1 MLVFSSGWLGSDK
14 LKNVSIMDITKE
26 IERQTPELQKK
37 LALLSDNNLQEL
49 VTKKAA
55 LETELA
61 DIEAK
66 IANTC
71 KLLGISTSGA
81 SSPAR
86 SERRTR
92 MGGDVIRAKITEVL
106 KAAPQGLSQIDIAKQ
121 TGVSYA
127 SVINFLKDNQDT
139 IRTEGDRKSKLV
151 FLK

>member
-1 MLVFSSGWLGSDK
+1 
-14 LKNVSIMDITKE
+14 MDITKE
-26 IERQTPELQKK
+26 IERQAQELQKK
-37 LALLSDNNLQEL
+37 LELLRDNNLQEL

-55 LETELA
+55 LETQLT
-61 DIEAK
+61 DIEGQ
-66 IANTC
+66 ISNTC
-71 KLLGISTSGA
+71 KRLGISMAGS

-86 SERRTR
+86 AERRTR

-106 KAAPQGLSQIDIAKQ
+106 KASPQGLSQIDIAKQ

-127 SVINFLKDNQDT
+127 SVINFLKDNQGS

>member
-1 MLVFSSGWLGSDK
+1 
-14 LKNVSIMDITKE
+14 MDITKE
-26 IERQTPELQKK
+26 IERQAQELQKK
-37 LALLSDNNLQEL
+37 LELLRDNNLQEL

-55 LETELA
+55 LETQLT
-61 DIEAK
+61 DIEGQ
-66 IANTC
+66 ISNTC
-71 KLLGISTSGA
+71 KRLGISMAGS

-86 SERRTR
+86 AERRTR

-106 KAAPQGLSQIDIAKQ
+106 KASPKGLSQIDIAKQ

-127 SVINFLKDNQDT
+127 SVINFLKDNQDS

>member
-1 MLVFSSGWLGSDK
+1 
-14 LKNVSIMDITKE
+14 MDITKE
-26 IERQTPELQKK
+26 IERQSQELQKK
-37 LALLSDNNLQEL
+37 LELLRDNNLQEL

-55 LETELA
+55 LETQLT
-61 DIEAK
+61 DIDGQ
-66 IANTC
+66 ISNTC
-71 KLLGISTSGA
+71 KRLGISMAGS

-86 SERRTR
+86 AERRTR

-106 KAAPQGLSQIDIAKQ
+106 KASPQGLSQIDIAKQ

-127 SVINFLKDNQDT
+127 SVINFLKDNQDS

>member
-1 MLVFSSGWLGSDK
+1 
-14 LKNVSIMDITKE
+14 MDITKE
-26 IERQTPELQKK
+26 IERQAQELQKK
-37 LALLSDNNLQEL
+37 LELLRDNNLQEL

-55 LETELA
+55 LETQLT
-61 DIEAK
+61 DIEGQ
-66 IANTC
+66 ISNTC
-71 KLLGISTSGA
+71 KRLGISMAGS

-86 SERRTR
+86 AERRTR

-106 KAAPQGLSQIDIAKQ
+106 KASPHGLSQIDIAKQ

-127 SVINFLKDNQDT
+127 SVINFLKDNQDS

>member
-1 MLVFSSGWLGSDK
+1 
-14 LKNVSIMDITKE
+14 MDITKE
-26 IERQTPELQKK
+26 IERQAQELQKK
-37 LALLSDNNLQEL
+37 LELLRDNNLQEL

-55 LETELA
+55 LETQLT
-61 DIEAK
+61 DIEAQ
-66 IANTC
+66 ISNTC
-71 KLLGISTSGA
+71 KRLGISMVGA

-86 SERRTR
+86 AERRTR

-106 KAAPQGLSQIDIAKQ
+106 KASPQGLSQIDIAKQ

-127 SVINFLKDNQDT
+127 SVINFLKDNQDS

>member
-1 MLVFSSGWLGSDK
+1 
-14 LKNVSIMDITKE
+14 MDITKE
-26 IERQTPELQKK
+26 IERQAQELQKK
-37 LALLSDNNLQEL
+37 LELLRDNNLQEL

-55 LETELA
+55 LETQLT
-61 DIEAK
+61 DIEGQ
-66 IANTC
+66 ISNTC
-71 KLLGISTSGA
+71 KRLGISMAGS

-86 SERRTR
+86 AERRTR

-106 KAAPQGLSQIDIAKQ
+106 KASPQGLSQIDIAKQ

>member
-1 MLVFSSGWLGSDK
+1 
-14 LKNVSIMDITKE
+14 MDINQE
-26 IERQTPELQKK
+26 IERHTRDLQNK
-37 LALLSDNNLQEL
+37 LQLLRDNNLLEL
-49 VTKKAA
+49 VTKKAR
-55 LETELA
+55 LETELTEITA
-61 DIEAK
+61 EISK
-66 IANTC
+66 TW
-71 KLLGISTSGA
+71 KSLGFSTAGA

-86 SERRTR
+86 AERKTR

-106 KAAPQGLSQIDIAKQ
+106 KASPHGLSQIDIKKQ

>member
-1 MLVFSSGWLGSDK
+1 
-14 LKNVSIMDITKE
+14 MDITKE
-26 IERQTPELQKK
+26 IERQAQELQKK
-37 LALLSDNNLQEL
+37 LELLRDNNLQEL

-55 LETELA
+55 LETQLT
-61 DIEAK
+61 DIEGQ
-66 IANTC
+66 ISNTC
-71 KLLGISTSGA
+71 KRLGISMAGS

-86 SERRTR
+86 AERRTR

-106 KAAPQGLSQIDIAKQ
+106 KASPQGLSQIDIAKQ

-127 SVINFLKDNQDT
+127 SVINFLKDNQDS